1 MSRISGPPSL
11 LINYILIF
19 IILLPYTFVYAMDSQ
34 PLSLIVSRICIN
46 FITLDNYSLA
56 FPYFIYLLLHFV
68 FVKLC
73 IKM

>member
-1 MSRISGPPSL
+1 
-11 LINYILIF
+11 
-19 IILLPYTFVYAMDSQ
+19 MDSQ

-46 FITLDNYSLA
+46 FITLDNYNLT
-56 FPYFIYLLLHFV
+56 FPYFIYLLLRFV